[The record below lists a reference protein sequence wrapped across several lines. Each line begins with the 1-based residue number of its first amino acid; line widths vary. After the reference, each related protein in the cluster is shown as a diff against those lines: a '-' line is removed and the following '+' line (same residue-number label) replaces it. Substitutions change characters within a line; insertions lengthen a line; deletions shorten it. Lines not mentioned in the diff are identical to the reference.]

1 MTAKVTAVV
10 EVRAQRAPKPS
21 VTVRAPAKINVYLG
35 VGQVRPDGFHP
46 LETVYQAVS
55 LYDDVTVTAADE
67 WSVTTVA
74 DGVHVAADAVPDDD
88 SNIVIVAGKAL
99 ASHHGLDRSAGI
111 EIRKNIPVAGG
122 MAGGS
127 ADAAATLVA
136 LDRLWNLDTSDAD
149 LLALAATLGSDVPFA
164 LVGGT
169 ATGTGRGEIVKPVE
183 DNGTWWWVVVFSDQ
197 GLSTP
202 SVYGAYDL
210 LEGGEHDYRI
220 QPAMIDALREAQDS
234 DSLAVFLYN
243 DLEDAAFHLRPD
255 LERTAEA
262 ALECGATMTVLSGS
276 GPTMLAI
283 ATDADDARSIAGLLA
298 SRGYEQVAVV
308 HGPVAGAHVV
318 AYG

>member
-1 MTAKVTAVV
+1 VSASLL
-10 EVRAQRAPKPS
+10 PDPLS

-35 VGQVRPDGFHP
+35 VGKARPDGFHP

-55 LYDDVTVTAADE
+55 LYDDVTVTSAEE
-67 WSVTTVA
+67 WSVRTVA
-74 DGVHVAADAVPDDD
+74 EGPHVDVSGVPDDD
-88 SNIVIVAGKAL
+88 TNIVVRAGKAL
-99 ASHHGLDRSAGI
+99 TAHHDVDRKAAI
-111 EIRKNIPVAGG
+111 EVRKSIPVAGG

-136 LDRLWNLDTSDAD
+136 LDRLWNLDTSDD
-149 LLALAATLGSDVPFA
+149 ELLAIAAGLGSDVPFA

-169 ATGTGRGEIVKPVE
+169 ATGTGRGEVVTPVE
-183 DNGTWWWVVVFSDQ
+183 DNGTWWWVVVFNGE

-210 LEGGEHDYRI
+210 LEGGDHDFRI
-220 QPAMIDALREAQDS
+220 QPAMLETLRDARSS

-255 LERTAEA
+255 LERAAEA
-262 ALECGATMTVLSGS
+262 ALECGATMTLLSGS

-283 ATDADDARSIAGLLA
+283 ASGAEDARTIAGMLA
-298 SRGYEQVAVV
+298 GRGFERTAVA

>member
-1 MTAKVTAVV
+1 M
-10 EVRAQRAPKPS
+10 S

-35 VGQVRPDGFHP
+35 VGKVRDDGFHP

-55 LYDDVTVTAADE
+55 LYDDVTVTDADE
-67 WSVTTVA
+67 WSVTTLA
-74 DGVHVAADAVPDDD
+74 DGVHVDSGAIPDDD
-88 SNIVIVAGKAL
+88 TNIAIVAGKAL
-99 ASHHGLDRSAGI
+99 VAHHRIDRCAEI
-111 EIRKNIPVAGG
+111 EIRKSIPVAGG

-136 LDRLWNLDTSDAD
+136 LDRLWNLNTSDDD
-149 LLALAATLGSDVPFA
+149 LLAIGAELGSDVPFA

-169 ATGTGRGEIVKPVE
+169 ATGTGRGEVVTPVE
-183 DNGTWWWVVVFSDQ
+183 DNGTWWWVVVFNDE

-210 LEGGEHDYRI
+210 LEGGDHDYRI
-220 QPAMIDALREAQDS
+220 KPAMLDALREGGHS
-234 DSLAVFLYN
+234 DSLGVFIYN

-262 ALECGATMTVLSGS
+262 VLECGATMTVLSGS
-276 GPTMLAI
+276 GPTMLGI
-283 ATDADDARSIAGLLA
+283 ATDADDARTIASRLA
-298 SRGYEQVAVV
+298 ARGYERTAVV

-318 AYG
+318 AYS

>member
-1 MTAKVTAVV
+1 MSAALL
-10 EVRAQRAPKPS
+10 PDPIS

-35 VGQVRPDGFHP
+35 VGRPRPDGFHP

-55 LYDDVTVTAADE
+55 LYDDVTVTDAAE
-67 WSVTTVA
+67 WSVTTLT
-74 DGVHVAADAVPDDD
+74 DGDHIDHAAVPDDD
-88 SNIVIVAGKAL
+88 GNIAVRAGKAL
-99 ASHHGLDRSAGI
+99 VAHHGIDRAAAI
-111 EIRKNIPVAGG
+111 EIRKDIPVAGG

-127 ADAAATLVA
+127 ADAAATLLG

-169 ATGTGRGEIVKPVE
+169 AAGTGRGELVTPLE
-183 DNGTWWWVVVFSDQ
+183 DNGTWWWVVVFSDE

-210 LEGGEHDYRI
+210 LEGGDHDYRI
-220 QPAMIDALREAQDS
+220 RQPLIDALRLPEDADGLS
-234 DSLAVFLYN
+234 VVVYN

-255 LERTAEA
+255 LQRVAEA
-262 ALECGATMTVLSGS
+262 ALECRATTTLLSGS
-276 GPTMLAI
+276 GPTMLAL
-283 ATDADDARSIAGLLA
+283 AQDAEDARAIAGRLA
-298 SRGYEQVAVV
+298 ARGYERTAVV

-318 AYG
+318 AYS

>member
-1 MTAKVTAVV
+1 MSAALLPDPV
-10 EVRAQRAPKPS
+10 S

-55 LYDDVTVTAADE
+55 LYDDVTVTTAEE
-67 WSVTTVA
+67 WSVTTIA
-74 DGVHVAADAVPDDD
+74 DGMHVAADAVPDDD
-88 SNIVIVAGKAL
+88 TNIVVRAGKAL
-99 ASHHGLDRSAGI
+99 ASHHGLDRAAEI
-111 EIRKNIPVAGG
+111 EVRKNIPVAGG

-136 LDRLWNLDTSDAD
+136 LDRLWSLDTSDAD

-169 ATGTGRGEIVKPVE
+169 ATGTGRGEIVTPVE
-183 DNGTWWWVVVFSDQ
+183 DNGTWWWVVVFNDE

-220 QPAMIDALREAQDS
+220 QPAMIDALRDARAS

-255 LERTAEA
+255 LERAAEA

-283 ATDADDARSIAGLLA
+283 ATDAEDARQIAGLLA
-298 SRGYEQVAVV
+298 GRGYDKTAVV

>member
-1 MTAKVTAVV
+1 MTEALLP
-10 EVRAQRAPKPS
+10 APLS

-35 VGQVRPDGFHP
+35 VGKVRPDGFHP

-55 LYDDVTVTAADE
+55 LYDDVTVTAAAE
-67 WSVTTVA
+67 WSVSTVA
-74 DGVHVAADAVPDDD
+74 EGAHVDAAAVPEDD
-88 SNIVIVAGKAL
+88 SNIVIRAGKAL
-99 ASHHGLDRSAGI
+99 AEHHALDRAAAI
-111 EIRKNIPVAGG
+111 EVRKSIPVAGG

-136 LDRLWNLDTSDAD
+136 LDRLWNLNTSDD
-149 LLALAATLGSDVPFA
+149 ELLALGAELGSDVPFA

-169 ATGTGRGEIVKPVE
+169 ATGTGRGEVVTPVE
-183 DNGTWWWVVVFSDQ
+183 DNGSWWWVVVFSDE

-220 QPAMIDALREAQDS
+220 RPAMLDTLRSPQHPEE
-234 DSLAVFLYN
+234 LMIFLYN
-243 DLEDAAFHLRPD
+243 DLEDAAFYLRPD
-255 LERTAEA
+255 LQSVAEV
-262 ALECGATMTVLSGS
+262 ALECEASYALLSGS
-276 GPTMLAI
+276 GPTMLAL
-283 ATDADDARSIAGLLA
+283 AGGADEARAIAGRLA
-298 SRGYEQVAVV
+298 ERGYDRTAVV

>member
-1 MTAKVTAVV
+1 MSAALL
-10 EVRAQRAPKPS
+10 PDPLS

-35 VGQVRPDGFHP
+35 VGQARPDGFHP

-55 LYDDVTVTAADE
+55 LYDDVTVTSAEE

-74 DGVHVAADAVPDDD
+74 EGPHVDVSAVPDDD
-88 SNIVIVAGKAL
+88 TNIVIRAGKAL
-99 ASHHGLDRSAGI
+99 AAHHGVDRKAAV
-111 EIRKNIPVAGG
+111 EVRKSIPVAGG

-136 LDRLWNLDTSDAD
+136 LDRLWNLDTSDD
-149 LLALAATLGSDVPFA
+149 ELLALAAGIGSDVPFA

-169 ATGTGRGEIVKPVE
+169 ATGTGRGEVVTPVE
-183 DNGTWWWVVVFSDQ
+183 DNGTWWWVVVFNDE

-210 LEGGEHDYRI
+210 LEGGDHDFRI
-220 QPAMIDALREAQDS
+220 QPAMLETLREARS
-234 DSLAVFLYN
+234 SESLAVFLYN

-255 LERTAEA
+255 LERAAEA
-262 ALECGATMTVLSGS
+262 ALECGATMTLLSGS

-283 ATDADDARSIAGLLA
+283 ASDAEDARTIAGMLA
-298 SRGYEQVAVV
+298 GPGFERTAVV

>member
-1 MTAKVTAVV
+1 MSAALLPDPV
-10 EVRAQRAPKPS
+10 S

-35 VGQVRPDGFHP
+35 VGTVRPDGFHP

-55 LYDDVTVTAADE
+55 LYDDVTVTAAEE
-67 WSVTTVA
+67 WSVAAVA
-74 DGVHVAADAVPDDD
+74 DGPHVDLASVPDDE
-88 SNIVIVAGKAL
+88 SNIVIRAGKAL
-99 ASHHGLDRSAGI
+99 CAHHGLDRAAAI
-111 EIRKNIPVAGG
+111 EVRKSIPVAGG

-136 LDRLWNLDTSDAD
+136 LDRLWNLDTSDAE
-149 LLALAATLGSDVPFA
+149 LLELGAGLGSDVPFA

-169 ATGTGRGEIVKPVE
+169 ATGTGRGEVVTPVA
-183 DNGTWWWVVVFSDQ
+183 DNGSWWWVVVFNEE

-220 QPAMIDALREAQDS
+220 RQPMLDELS
-234 DSLAVFLYN
+234 DPAGAEGLAVFLYN
-243 DLEDAAFHLRPD
+243 DLEDAALYLRPD
-255 LERTAEA
+255 LQTAAEA
-262 ALECGATMTVLSGS
+262 ALECGAVSSLLSGS
-276 GPTMLAI
+276 GPTMLAL
-283 ATDADDARSIAGLLA
+283 ATDADHARAIARQLA
-298 SRGYEQVAVV
+298 ERGYTRTAVV